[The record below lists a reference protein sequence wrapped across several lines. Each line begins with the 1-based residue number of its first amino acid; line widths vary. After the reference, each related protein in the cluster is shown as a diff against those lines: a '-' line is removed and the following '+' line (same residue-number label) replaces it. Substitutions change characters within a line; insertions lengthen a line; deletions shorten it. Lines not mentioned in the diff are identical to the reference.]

1 MRDFRELDVWH
12 KAHSFTLDLY
22 RITRHFPP
30 YELYGIVSQLRR
42 AAVSIEANI
51 AEGCGKKTSKDFG
64 RFLQIAFGSASEIE
78 CELLIARDLNFFAN
92 NREYDTLARQI
103 CEIKKMLAAF
113 IATIEQK
120 TKTFEPAPASE
131 V

>member
-12 KAHSFTLDLY
+12 KAHAFTLALY
-22 RITRHFPP
+22 RATARLPK
-30 YELYGIVSQLRR
+30 YELYGLVSQLRR
-42 AAVSIEANI
+42 AAVSVEANI
-51 AEGCGKKTSKDFG
+51 AEGCGKKTSLDFG

-78 CELLIARDLNFFAN
+78 CELLIAFDLSFLSQ
-92 NREYDTLARQI
+92 ESYETLVAQI
-103 CEIKKMLAAF
+103 REIKKMLGAF

-120 TKTFEPAPASE
+120 TKTLLPAHAPE